1 MQKETGGRVALV
13 TGGSRGIGRSI
24 CLHLAS
30 MGAAVGIHYNSRK
43 DAAMEILELIRE
55 KGGHAALVQADLSQ
69 PGSGSRVLD
78 STTNLLGNIDILVNN
93 AGMMTDSSVCD
104 MTDEL
109 WEQALAVNLSSA
121 FRCARAAIPHM
132 KQKGWGRII
141 NLTSQAAYTGSS
153 NHAHYAAAKAGLLGF
168 TYSLAKE
175 LGSFGV
181 TVNAVSPGR
190 ISTDMLSERSTGRE
204 KEWLAQ
210 TPLGRFGSPDEV
222 AFAVGFLASDRAG
235 YITGAVLNVNGGLVM
250 G

>member
-1 MQKETGGRVALV
+1 MEEEIRDRVALV
-13 TGGSRGIGRSI
+13 TGGSRGIGRAI
-24 CLHLAS
+24 CLRLSS
-30 MGAAVGIHYNSRK
+30 MGASVGVHYNSRK
-43 DAAMEILELIRE
+43 DAALEVKDAIEE
-55 KGGHAALVQADLSQ
+55 KGGTAILIQADLSI
-69 PGSGSRVLD
+69 PGSGSRVVSSAVD
-78 STTNLLGNIDILVNN
+78 ILGGIDILVNN
-93 AGMMTDSSVCD
+93 AGFMTDSPVQS
-104 MTDEL
+104 MTDEM
-109 WEQALAVNLSSA
+109 WEHSLSLNLGSA

-132 KQKGWGRII
+132 KRGGWGRII

-175 LGSFGV
+175 LGGFGI

-190 ISTDMLSERSTGRE
+190 IHTDLLAERSGGRE

-222 AFAVGFLASDRAG
+222 ASAVGFLASAG
-235 YITGAVLNVNGGLVM
+235 AAYITGAVLNVNGGQVM